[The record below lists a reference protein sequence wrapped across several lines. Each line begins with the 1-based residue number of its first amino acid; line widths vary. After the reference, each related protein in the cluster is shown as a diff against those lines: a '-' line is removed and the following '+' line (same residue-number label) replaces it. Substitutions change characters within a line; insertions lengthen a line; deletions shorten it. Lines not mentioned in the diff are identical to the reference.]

1 PRTKN
6 LGLAY
11 HHTYIIRDVQ
21 DDAAMGRVYLSQE
34 ELEKFDVSPSELHSN
49 GDSARLRMLLGSIA
63 DRAREYYRAGDELI
77 PLIDEDSQ
85 PALWVLITIYR
96 RLLEKISLR
105 QYDVFK
111 QKVSLTTGE
120 KLVILGK

>member
-6 LGLAY
+6 LGLAFQL
-11 HHTYIIRDVQ
+11 TTRIRDVKE
-21 DDAAMGRVYLSQE
+21 DAAIGGVYLSQE

-111 QKVSLTTGE
+111 QKVSLTTG
-120 KLVILGK
+120 